1 MDKKMAEK
9 WVNMNTH
16 FIKGSVS
23 FDRATE
29 TYLAGFKAGRLK
41 WHKVADGDLPKEC
54 SQVLCYCKST
64 GFKFY
69 CIGHVIIVDN
79 KSTWWS
85 NRGSEKLKVIAWCEM
100 PKYTEE

>member
-1 MDKKMAEK
+1 MAEK

-41 WHKVADGDLPKEC
+41 WHKVADGDLPKE
-54 SQVLCYCKST
+54 SGDYITNIGVLTYDKYGNDFRKWITPICEACDYE
-64 GFKFY
+64 
-69 CIGHVIIVDN
+69 DN
-79 KSTWWS
+79 V
-85 NRGSEKLKVIAWCEM
+85 RDEVIAWCEM
-100 PKYTEE
+100 PIFEKG